1 MQQSS
6 MTATAAKALRITP
19 SGQDRRDTHRR
30 GTVVANNGTSLDV
43 RIGDASDTTKC
54 SPFCTAEEGDT
65 VLVLVMASG
74 QCAAIAT
81 LVK

>member
-6 MTATAAKALRITP
+6 MAAAATKALRITP

-30 GTVVANNGTSLDV
+30 GTVVANNGDSLDV
-43 RIGDASDTTKC
+43 RIGNAASTTKC
-54 SPFCTAEEGDT
+54 SPFCAAEEGDT